1 MNKKK
6 IIDKLL
12 IVSIVVMAVSGFL
25 IRPTGEM
32 MAVIVMHKLSL
43 LLFLRAGEKMVCVQ
57 YKTKKRRESNMF
69 L

>member
-32 MAVIVMHKLSL
+32 MAVIVMQSFRR
-43 LLFLRAGEKMVCVQ
+43 LFFAYWG
-57 YKTKKRRESNMF
+57 
-69 L
+69 

>member
-25 IRPTGEM
+25 
-32 MAVIVMHKLSL
+32 
-43 LLFLRAGEKMVCVQ
+43 
-57 YKTKKRRESNMF
+57 KTDRRDDGSHCYA
-69 L
+69 

>member
-32 MAVIVMHKLSL
+32 MAVIAMHKLSAGGY
-43 LLFLRAGEKMVCVQ
+43 FLRIGDSPCCAI
-57 YKTKKRRESNMF
+57 
-69 L
+69 

>member
-32 MAVIVMHKLSL
+32 MQSL
-43 LLFLRAGEKMVCVQ
+43 LCISFRRLFFAYWG
-57 YKTKKRRESNMF
+57 
-69 L
+69 

>member
-32 MAVIVMHKLSL
+32 MAVIVMHKLSAVIFCVL
-43 LLFLRAGEKMVCVQ
+43 GIARAVQ
-57 YKTKKRRESNMF
+57 YKTKKRRGKQYVS
-69 L
+69 

>member
-32 MAVIVMHKLSL
+32 MAVIVMHKLSAVI
-43 LLFLRAGEKMVCVQ
+43 FFGFGVTHAVE
-57 YKTKKRRESNMF
+57 YKNKKRRGKQYVS
-69 L
+69 

>member
-12 IVSIVVMAVSGFL
+12 IVSIVVMASCGFL

-32 MAVIVMHKLSL
+32 MAVIAMHKLSAVI
-43 LLFLRAGEKMVCVQ
+43 FLRTGDSPCCAI
-57 YKTKKRRESNMF
+57 
-69 L
+69 

>member
-25 IRPTGEM
+25 IRPQE
-32 MAVIVMHKLSL
+32 
-43 LLFLRAGEKMVCVQ
+43 R
-57 YKTKKRRESNMF
+57 
-69 L
+69 

>member
-32 MAVIVMHKLSL
+32 MAVIVMHKLSAVI
-43 LLFLRAGEKMVCVQ
+43 FCVF
-57 YKTKKRRESNMF
+57 KTKSRCRNICF

>member
-32 MAVIVMHKLSL
+32 MAVIAMHKLSAVIFCVL
-43 LLFLRAGEKMVCVQ
+43 VGIAHAVQ
-57 YKTKKRRESNMF
+57 YKTKKRKGKQYVS
-69 L
+69 

>member
-1 MNKKK
+1 MKKKK

-32 MAVIVMHKLSL
+32 MAVIVMHKLSAVI
-43 LLFLRAGEKMVCVQ
+43 FCVLWIANAVK
-57 YKTKKRRESNMF
+57 Y
-69 L
+69 